1 MLSSAKIGTSSW
13 RYYTNGVAC
22 AATEY
27 YLGVGEAPGRWHGR
41 GLDELGL
48 EVGGRVDERQ
58 LEALFARGLHPGTGE
73 RLGRAWRADAVTGFD
88 LTFSAPK
95 SVSALWALGSTGV
108 AVAAMGAH
116 RAAVE
121 AGLAYLD
128 THAGLSRRGTDD
140 VEQIGTAG
148 LTVALFDHRTSR
160 AGDPQLHPHALVI
173 NKVRCADGTWRTLD
187 ATELFHHKK
196 SAGMIYQA
204 ALRSEM
210 QQRLG
215 VAFAEGNEHG
225 QAEILGVPQVLLF
238 LWSKR
243 TTQIDGEAAPKIA
256 EYEKLLGRALTP
268 SERVNVVK
276 TAVLKTRPGKE
287 HPELS
292 ALHGHWTAEAEQSG
306 FTSEQLLT
314 SVRAAAAS
322 VGVQPPSPEGA
333 VTDQTLAQTL
343 AQSLPETLAQTL
355 ARPAWRD
362 RQAPSGTDGVL
373 PRSCPRPPWMKRWRS
388 QLCGRRGSRGRC
400 SPVLMSRGRSP
411 RTSPPAACPLRRS

>member
-1 MLSSAKIGTSSW
+1 MSSAKIGTCSW

-27 YLGVGEAPGRWHGR
+27 YLGVGEAPGRWRGR
-41 GLDELGL
+41 GLAELGL
-48 EVGGRVDERQ
+48 GLGGRVDERQ

-73 RLGRAWRADAVTGFD
+73 RLGRVWRADAVTGFD

-95 SVSALWALGSTGV
+95 SVSALWALGNTDV

-128 THAGLSRRGTDD
+128 THAGLSRRGTDG
-140 VEQIGTAG
+140 VEQIQTHG
-148 LTVALFDHRTSR
+148 LAVAFFDHRTSR
-160 AGDPQLHPHALVI
+160 AGDPQLHTHALVV
-173 NKVRCADGTWRTLD
+173 NKVRCADGRWRTLD

-204 ALRSEM
+204 ALRNEM
-210 QQRLG
+210 RQRIG
-215 VAFAEGNEHG
+215 VAFGEGNEHG
-225 QAEILGVPQVLLF
+225 QAEILGAPEKLVA

-243 TTQIDGEAAPKIA
+243 TTQIDSEAGPKVA
-256 EYEKLLGRALTP
+256 EYEKLLGRTLSS

-292 ALHGHWTAEAEQSG
+292 ALHGHWTAEAEQAG
-306 FTSEQLLT
+306 FTSAQLLA
-314 SVRAAAAS
+314 SVRLA
-322 VGVQPPSPEGA
+322 GRPRRWSPK
-333 VTDQTLAQTL
+333 
-343 AQSLPETLAQTL
+343 S
-355 ARPAWRD
+355 
-362 RQAPSGTDGVL
+362 SG
-373 PRSCPRPPWMKRWRS
+373 
-388 QLCGRRGSRGRC
+388 
-400 SPVLMSRGRSP
+400 
-411 RTSPPAACPLRRS
+411 